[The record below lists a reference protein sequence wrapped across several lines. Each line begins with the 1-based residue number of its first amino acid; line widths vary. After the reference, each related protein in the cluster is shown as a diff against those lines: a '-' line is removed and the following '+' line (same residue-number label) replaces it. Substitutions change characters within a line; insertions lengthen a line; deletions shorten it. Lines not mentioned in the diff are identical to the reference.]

1 MAAAEMTPSGFKNV
15 LFNEL
20 ELEEVQVTLATTGDW
35 VIFDQ
40 PVGFMAFNLPTG
52 AVATQA
58 YAVAAVNLVDGYEA
72 ADTEIA
78 YDGAT
83 AGQFP
88 DSGDDFWIQIGTEI
102 MKVTSYTSTVLTV
115 MRGQKGTTA
124 AAIANNDVIYV
135 LNTVVIAASTVGLVR
150 GVVSYLD

>member
-1 MAAAEMTPSGFKNV
+1 MAAAEMTLDSKKNV

-20 ELEEVQVTLATTGDW
+20 DLLEVQVEIKTTADW
-35 VIFDQ
+35 VIFEH
-40 PVGFMAFNLPTG
+40 PVGFCAFNLPTG
-52 AVATQA
+52 AVTTQA
-58 YAVAAVNLVDGYEA
+58 YATAAVNLVAGYEA
-72 ADTEIA
+72 TDIEIA

-102 MKVTSYTSTVLTV
+102 MKVTSYTDTVLTV
-115 MRGQKGTTA
+115 ARGQKGTTA
-124 AAIANNDVIYV
+124 AAITNDAVIYV

-150 GVVSYLD
+150 GVVSFLD